1 METSLAELGLLVV
14 VVYALYKLL
23 APLQRACERLILLFL
38 LGDKRVID
46 VETVETKKKNRKD

>member
-38 LGDKRVID
+38 LGD
-46 VETVETKKKNRKD
+46 